1 MPTADT
7 YPPPLE
13 QEQLAIWLG
22 FFQPIAPPTD
32 AQRMEAAQMVEGR
45 VEFKRSAYWMHL
57 EKIIERD
64 TPKPQKR
71 PTSWLKWLDRHSRPR
86 QGRKPTRGAKTSR
99 HRWHCDT
106 PRVIVLIVQ
115 P

>member
-22 FFQPIAPPTD
+22 FFRPIAPPTD
-32 AQRMEAAQMVEGR
+32 AQRMEAAQKVEGR

-64 TPKPQKR
+64 QIKQSQICNVCWRLYGRQQLRKPARKPQK
-71 PTSWLKWLDRHSRPR
+71 H
-86 QGRKPTRGAKTSR
+86 

>member
-13 QEQLAIWLG
+13 QEQMAIWLG

-57 EKIIERD
+57 EKIIESD
-64 TPKPQKR
+64 TPKHSQICGVC
-71 PTSWLKWLDRHSRPR
+71 WLLYNKQR
-86 QGRKPTRGAKTSR
+86 QLRKPTRKPQKH

-106 PRVIVLIVQ
+106 SRDIIPIY
-115 P
+115 

>member
-1 MPTADT
+1 MVSKDT
-7 YPPPLE
+7 YPVPIE
-13 QEQLAIWLG
+13 QERLAMAMG
-22 FFQPIAPPTD
+22 FFIPAATPTD

-64 TPKPQKR
+64 TPNPQKR

-106 PRVIVLIVQ
+106 SRDIIPIY
-115 P
+115 